1 MGTGT
6 LIAIGGGTLSAA
18 MSTAALSGSLAGAA
32 LAYFTPLPLLMAGLA
47 LGLTSAMVAGVA
59 GVIIVGIF
67 GGALAAV
74 LYGGIHVVP
83 SWLVVRH
90 ALLQGPAASAGQGDG
105 QRLGSILGRLAAL
118 SGAAVAVT
126 LLFAGA
132 GEGAEESVR
141 GFLDTT
147 LTVAMPHLGE
157 DDRNTLVATIAP
169 FFVGGCGATWQIMIV
184 VNAVLAQSLL
194 SSRGRNLRPSPRW
207 SAIQLP
213 DWVAWPL
220 VAAAAVAL
228 VAPGDLQF
236 VARNLVLVF
245 AVPYFILG
253 LAVVHSLARRTAA
266 KGMFLA
272 SFYIMLALFFI
283 GAAVAVAGLGVIEH
297 WFGVRRRLAG
307 NNFDQETS

>member
-6 LIAIGGGTLSAA
+6 LIALGGGTLSAA

-32 LAYFTPLPLLMAGLA
+32 LAYFTPLPLLMTGLGLGLA
-47 LGLTSAMVAGVA
+47 SVVMAGVA
-59 GVIIVGIF
+59 GVIIVGVF
-67 GGALAAV
+67 GGAVAAL
-74 LYGGIHVVP
+74 LYGGMHAVP
-83 SWLVVRH
+83 AWLVVRH
-90 ALLQGPAASAGQGDG
+90 VLLQQPAAVQGAGE
-105 QRLGSILGRLAAL
+105 RLGAILGLLAAL
-118 SGAAVAVT
+118 AGAAVALT
-126 LLFAGA
+126 LLFGA
-132 GEGAEESVR
+132 GSDGAEATVL
-141 GFLDTT
+141 GFLNET

-157 DDRNTLVATIAP
+157 DDRTTLVATIVP
-169 FFVGGCGATWQIMIV
+169 FFVGGCGATWEIMIV
-184 VNAVLAQSLL
+184 VNAALAQSLL

-213 DWVAWPL
+213 EWVAWPL
-220 VAAAAVAL
+220 VAAAVVAL

-253 LAVVHSLARRTAA
+253 LAVVHTLARRTAA

-272 SFYIMLALFFI
+272 AFYIMLALFFL

-297 WFGVRRRLAG
+297 WFGVRRRLKG
-307 NNFDQETS
+307 NNIDQETT